1 MISEHS
7 SSPYIVGIDLG
18 TTNSAMAY
26 VDCARAG
33 QEKLSSAIRIF
44 SVPQLVAPG
53 ETAKRSLLP
62 SFLYLPGPY
71 DLPAGATALPW
82 DPSRT
87 YAVGEFAREQGALV
101 PGRLVSSAK
110 SWLCHAAVD
119 RQAPILPWGAAR
131 DIPRVSPV
139 EASARYLQHLRE
151 AWNHGMARG
160 PDDEENLLEEQL
172 VILTV
177 PASFDEVAREL
188 TVEAAHQAG
197 LKKVVLLEEPLAAF
211 YAWLAAHEDSWEN
224 RMQPQQL
231 VLVCDVGGGTTDFTA
246 IAVRAGRSGLRFD
259 RLAVGDH
266 LMLGGDNMDLT
277 LARRLEIALLGA
289 PGKLD
294 AQRWH
299 QLCHGCRQAK
309 EALLSEKADRDRFDV
324 TVMGTGG
331 KLIAGTLKGTL
342 TRDEV
347 FQWILEGFFPSV
359 PYEENPQEGRRTGLT
374 EFGLPYVQDP
384 AITKHL
390 AFFWRRHE
398 QLLRQETERA
408 HPYPDFILFN
418 GGALSPAKIR
428 QRLREVLGRWF
439 QDRTHS
445 GWMPE
450 ELENPRPDLA
460 VAVGAAYYGLVRT
473 GAGVRV
479 GAGTPR
485 AYYLLVESKDRE
497 GSAETEPGPTHHAVC
512 LLPRGTEE
520 GYESVLQEPTFAVL
534 TNQPASFQIFSSH
547 TRLGDAQG
555 DLVTLNP
562 EEVTELP
569 PIRTALR
576 FGKRGTAQKLPVRV
590 AMKLTE
596 VGTLELWCRSLHTPH
611 EWRLRFDVRRQS
623 PETLADLKSPAET
636 LDEAVVQK
644 AKDRIAAAFSKAS
657 QSDAPKVSPEKLVK
671 DLCDLVEM
679 PRHKWSTSLIRTLA
693 DVLLE
698 YREGRALS
706 AQHEARWLNLLGYC
720 LRPGYGD
727 PVDEWRMQ
735 EVWKMYPQGL
745 CFPRQV
751 QCRVEWWI
759 FWRRVAGGLSAG
771 RQWHMAQQVL
781 PLLAAEESGKKSKKK
796 SGLRLV
802 PQEMNEV
809 WMALA
814 TFERLPVNVKE
825 SLGKTA
831 LERALVPRP
840 TPQDLWVL
848 TRLGARKPF
857 YGPVDRVLPSAVVS
871 DWIER
876 ILTAHPA
883 ATEPVAQM
891 VVHVA
896 RRTGDR
902 ARDLSEEILNRIERW
917 LDGLGSGA
925 EAYQDR
931 LLNPESALR
940 PEEES
945 WLFGETLPLGL
956 SLLTQ
961 DLEAHDTKDSPSS
974 DP

>member
-1 MISEHS
+1 MMMEPISS
-7 SSPYIVGIDLG
+7 RYVVGIDLG

-26 VDCARAG
+26 VDCRRAD
-33 QEKLSSAIRIF
+33 QERLSAAIRIF

-53 ETAKRSLLP
+53 ETARRPLLP
-62 SFLYLPGPY
+62 SFLYLPGSY

-82 DPSRT
+82 DPSRP

-131 DIPRVSPV
+131 DIPRMSPV

-151 AWNHGMARG
+151 AWNHVMAQG
-160 PDDEENLLEEQL
+160 PEDEENLLEEQL

-188 TVEAAHQAG
+188 TVEAASQAG

-211 YAWLAAHEDSWEN
+211 YAWLAAHEDSWEHQV
-224 RMQPQQL
+224 QPQQL

-246 IAVRAGRSGLRFD
+246 IAVRSGRSGLRFD
-259 RLAVGDH
+259 RLAVGEH

-277 LARRLEIALLGA
+277 LARRLEMNLLGA

-309 EALLSEKADRDRFDV
+309 EALLSEKAGKDRFDV
-324 TVMGTGG
+324 TIMGTGG

-342 TRDEV
+342 TRDDV
-347 FQWILEGFFPSV
+347 FQWILEGFFPPVS
-359 PYEENPQEGRRTGLT
+359 YHENPQESRRSGIT

-384 AITKHL
+384 AVTRHL
-390 AFFWRRHE
+390 AAFWRRHE
-398 QLLRQETERA
+398 QLLRQQTGRSA
-408 HPYPDFILFN
+408 PYPDFILFN

-428 QRLREVLGRWF
+428 WRLREVLGQWF
-439 QDRTHS
+439 HDRAEP
-445 GWMPE
+445 GWMPK
-450 ELENPRPDLA
+450 ELDNPRPDLA

-473 GAGVRV
+473 GSGVRV

-485 AYYLLVESKDRE
+485 TYYLMVAGENL
-497 GSAETEPGPTHHAVC
+497 ETDADPDTTPTHRAVC
-512 LLPRGTEE
+512 LMPRGTEE
-520 GYESVLQEPTFAVL
+520 GYESVLQKPTFAVL

-555 DLVTLNP
+555 DLVTLSP

-576 FGKRGTAQKLPVRV
+576 FGKRSTAQQVPVQI
-590 AMKLTE
+590 AIKLTE

-611 EWRLRFDVRRQS
+611 QWRLRFDVRRQGS
-623 PETLADLKSPAET
+623 ETPPPSNFSAET
-636 LDEAVVQK
+636 VEEAVVHK
-644 AKDRIAAAFSKAS
+644 ARDIIAATFSKVLG
-657 QSDAPKVSPEKLVK
+657 PGVSEGNPEKLTK
-671 DLCDLVEM
+671 DLCDLLEM

-693 DVLLE
+693 DELLE
-698 YREGRALS
+698 HREGRALS
-706 AQHEARWLNLLGYC
+706 PAHEARWLNLLGYC

-727 PVDEWRMQ
+727 PVDEWRLQ

-745 CFPRQV
+745 RFPRKV

-771 RQWHMAQQVL
+771 RQWHIAQQVV
-781 PLLAAEESGKKSKKK
+781 PLLADEEPRKKSKKK
-796 SGLRLV
+796 SGLRLL
-802 PQEMNEV
+802 PQEMHEV

-814 TFERLPVNVKE
+814 NFERLSTDVKE
-825 SLGKTA
+825 TLGNAVLK
-831 LERALVPRP
+831 RILVRRP
-840 TPQDLWVL
+840 TPQLLWVF
-848 TRLGARKPF
+848 TRIAARTPL
-857 YGPVDRVLPSAVVS
+857 YGPADRVLSPQVVTP
-871 DWIER
+871 WIER
-876 ILTAHPA
+876 ILVAHPA
-883 ATEPVAQM
+883 VTEPVAQM

-896 RRTGDR
+896 RKTGDR
-902 ARDLSEEILNRIERW
+902 ARDVAEEVLERIERW
-917 LDGLGSGA
+917 LDGLGASA
-925 EAYQDR
+925 EVYRDR
-931 LLNPESALR
+931 LRNPDSALR

-945 WLFGETLPLGL
+945 WLFGEALPLGL
-956 SLLTQ
+956 RLWTP
-961 DLEAHDTKDSPSS
+961 EAESS
-974 DP
+974 DTSP